1 MSITRQKTDTQDAH
15 SELESSLQSSIGAL
29 RECSICGGPFD
40 LDKEG
45 GSEGYIG
52 ILPVAFC
59 PTCKVGIL
67 EYAEMQQPG
76 FDCPHCGEYIGD
88 D

>member
-1 MSITRQKTDTQDAH
+1 VTRTRNKPDKGNVR
-15 SELESSLQSSIGAL
+15 LQRILDENKPEGQEYL

-45 GSEGYIG
+45 GTEGCIG
-52 ILPVAFC
+52 IIPVSFC
-59 PTCKVGIL
+59 PTCKAGVFDFVEQSCPRCQGI
-67 EYAEMQQPG
+67 E
-76 FDCPHCGEYIGD
+76 D